1 MMLGVACSNNA
12 NPAPNNGCDEDPSI
26 AVSCGGKNF
35 CTSGCIEDYTPICG
49 NQTVIGG
56 ISCSCSS
63 TIQGN
68 ELIGKYC
75 AL

>member
-12 NPAPNNGCDEDPSI
+12 NPAPNNGCRADPSI
-26 AVSCGGKNF
+26 SISCGGKNF
-35 CTSGCIEDYTPICG
+35 CTSGCIEDYTAMCG
-49 NQTVIGG
+49 KQNVLLGT
-56 ISCSCSS
+56 SCSCSS

-68 ELIGKYC
+68 EHTGKYC